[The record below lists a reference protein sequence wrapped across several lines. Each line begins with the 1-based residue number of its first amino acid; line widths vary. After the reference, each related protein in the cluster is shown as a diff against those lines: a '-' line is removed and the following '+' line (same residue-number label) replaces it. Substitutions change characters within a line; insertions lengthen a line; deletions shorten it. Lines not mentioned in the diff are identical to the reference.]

1 MIIARQKFFSMKE
14 ENWKEQMS
22 TPSNLKSLPSPI
34 QRYYQSGINNDF
46 YKLAQIQGTISLNC
60 MVGPIPCPEMFTEE
74 KNGKTYMSLFGWS
87 MDDIDLG
94 LIDIWADESGNLYKK
109 SGVIFKSFKQIGI
122 NELKD
127 YLKKQIIEDDE
138 IGEAY
143 KDDKNYKQIVS
154 LEKQIISKID
164 KL

>member
-1 MIIARQKFFSMKE
+1 MIIVRQKAFSMRAERVEKI
-14 ENWKEQMS
+14 MAS
-22 TPSNLKSLPSPI
+22 PSNLKELPQPI
-34 QRYYQSGINNDF
+34 QKYYQQGINKDF
-46 YKLAQIQGTISLNC
+46 YKLAQLQNSGEY
-60 MVGPIPCPEMFTEE
+60 MVGPIPCIGMFTEE
-74 KNGKTYMSLFGWS
+74 KNNQIYKSLFAWS
-87 MDDIDLG
+87 LDDIDLSSAN
-94 LIDIWADESGNLYKK
+94 IWYDESGNLYKK

-143 KDDKNYKQIVS
+143 KDDKNYKQIAS

-164 KL
+164 RL

>member
-1 MIIARQKFFSMKE
+1 
-14 ENWKEQMS
+14 
-22 TPSNLKSLPSPI
+22 
-34 QRYYQSGINNDF
+34 
-46 YKLAQIQGTISLNC
+46 
-60 MVGPIPCPEMFTEE
+60 MVGPIPCIGMFTEE
-74 KNGKTYMSLFGWS
+74 KNNQIYKSLFGWGL
-87 MDDIDLG
+87 DDIDLG
-94 LIDIWADESGNLYKK
+94 SANIWYDKSGNLFRK
-109 SGVIFKSFKQIGI
+109 SGIIFKSFKQIGI

-143 KDDKNYKQIVS
+143 KDDKNYKQIQF